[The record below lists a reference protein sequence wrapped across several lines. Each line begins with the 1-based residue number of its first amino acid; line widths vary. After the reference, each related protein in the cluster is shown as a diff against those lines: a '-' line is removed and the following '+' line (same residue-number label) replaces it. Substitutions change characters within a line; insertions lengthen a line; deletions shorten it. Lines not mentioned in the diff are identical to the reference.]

1 MKANTYHAPVAKPDL
16 NNRKR
21 NNSDP
26 DPCDAALLFAGGDAD
41 MGYLSR
47 REQTDAPDT
56 FGSRKVLSSNT
67 DVSPQSVAKCIALVL
82 KELILRGEEGAI
94 YSSVTVPYRIFDR
107 AKGHQATDALRRSLH
122 SIRNSIRGSVVP
134 EGNEPAAVRSY
145 QVLFFHLTALL
156 LSFHNS
162 ESARH
167 FQKLPD
173 TSSRSCGK
181 LKWNTNAQWSV
192 SSTFSNSP
200 ISPGEIFSTLR

>member
-1 MKANTYHAPVAKPDL
+1 MKANTYHARDAKPDL

-26 DPCDAALLFAGGDAD
+26 DLCDAALLFLYAGGDAD

-56 FGSRKVLSSNT
+56 FGSRKVLSNNT

-107 AKGHQATDALRRSLH
+107 TRGHQATDALRRSLH

-145 QVLFFHLTALL
+145 QVLF
-156 LSFHNS
+156 S
-162 ESARH
+162 
-167 FQKLPD
+167 
-173 TSSRSCGK
+173 
-181 LKWNTNAQWSV
+181 
-192 SSTFSNSP
+192 
-200 ISPGEIFSTLR
+200 I